1 MSCELE
7 ANAASFGMNIFKYM
21 MRILY
26 TRVTQEWQDF
36 DISYPQ
42 WLTTLVM
49 DEVYYITTMTLV
61 CATSFAVGLVIG
73 TVVTLV

>member
-26 TRVTQEWQDF
+26 TRVTQEWQDLTVT
-36 DISYPQ
+36 YPE
-42 WLTTLVM
+42 WVSTLVM
-49 DEVYYITTMTLV
+49 DEVYYITTMILV
-61 CATSFAVGLVIG
+61 CATCFAVGMITGIVW
-73 TVVTLV
+73 TVV

>member
-1 MSCELE
+1 MSSEYTVTVHEL
-7 ANAASFGMNIFKYM
+7 FKYT

-26 TRVTQEWQDF
+26 TRVTEEWQDL
-36 DISYPQ
+36 DVTYPK

-61 CATSFAVGLVIG
+61 CATCFAVGLVIG